1 MCAFIS
7 VKLRF
12 FLYFGQELQKK
23 SAMDALIGEKAVI
36 LQANCF
42 FS

>member
-12 FLYFGQELQKK
+12 FLYFDQELQKK
-23 SAMDALIGEKAVI
+23 SAIDALIGEKAVI

-42 FS
+42 FP